1 MNLVVLVWVEGF
13 IDRCQP
19 SLQNDGTQKD
29 SNNLKTQHHDLVS
42 YEDHGALV
50 WTALC
55 CNSYSVLLLRV
66 SLFLEGGLY
75 FSISVMLL
83 FSSFFFQNHFPLEDV
98 LYYSYLLFALVLKGE
113 EEEASDDE
121 GGHRRWTGPT
131 DWASMR
137 ICTAAR
143 MPKCS
148 LIYILHTCVRPHCKS
163 WLFHT
168 KQDAKLDKYPSTYR
182 RV

>member
-1 MNLVVLVWVEGF
+1 M
-13 IDRCQP
+13 
-19 SLQNDGTQKD
+19 
-29 SNNLKTQHHDLVS
+29 
-42 YEDHGALV
+42 
-50 WTALC
+50 
-55 CNSYSVLLLRV
+55 

-131 DWASMR
+131 D
-137 ICTAAR
+137 
-143 MPKCS
+143 
-148 LIYILHTCVRPHCKS
+148 
-163 WLFHT
+163 
-168 KQDAKLDKYPSTYR
+168 
-182 RV
+182 